1 MSKARTQDTPQ
12 VGESVVGKSVLRAR
26 QKKPQG
32 NGSLASQH
40 HGMGRAWDEHGR
52 SSVQACAAWQTLW
65 LTGGKEAH
73 REINGNGWWSRVDGS
88 CVWLWSSEKVRK
100 QVPVGEPLPTA
111 TLSPYQPP
119 LGVGLLITTG
129 KRQSR

>member
-26 QKKPQG
+26 QRKPQG
-32 NGSLASQH
+32 NGSLTSQH

-52 SSVQACAAWQTLW
+52 RPIWLSSVQACAAWQTLW

-73 REINGNGWWSRVDGS
+73 REIMATGGVEFNGKLCLV
-88 CVWLWSSEKVRK
+88 VVK
-100 QVPVGEPLPTA
+100 
-111 TLSPYQPP
+111 
-119 LGVGLLITTG
+119 
-129 KRQSR
+129 